1 MYDNFMPMN
10 KLCVLLL
17 FFFTHSY
24 LQTHTFVTSEYQ
36 ILSIMWPANEG
47 KKKSL

>member
-1 MYDNFMPMN
+1 MHDYFMPI
-10 KLCVLLL
+10 
-17 FFFTHSY
+17 Y
-24 LQTHTFVTSEYQ
+24 LQTPAFVTSEYQ